1 MLGIGALQ
9 LDRLPVA
16 DRDGGRPAADPDG
29 GRPAAASREF
39 ARATPDQAAALFEA
53 YGERIRRYIAFRV
66 RSADDAEDL
75 TSEVFRRLVSGPV
88 PVEPDARPA
97 WLFRVAHNAIVDH
110 YRRRR
115 FTVPLGSLLDRADDA
130 PGLPDVAIR
139 DERLAAV
146 DAALRGL
153 VGRQRAAIYLRFYED
168 LEYVDIATV
177 MGVPAVTVRT
187 LVHRG
192 LKKVA
197 AQLAE
202 ADR

>member
-1 MLGIGALQ
+1 MLGIGALR
-9 LDRLPVA
+9 LDRLPVS
-16 DRDGGRPAADPDG
+16 DRDRAARDPAGAT
-29 GRPAAASREF
+29 
-39 ARATPDQAAALFEA
+39 RATPDDASALFEA

-66 RSADDAEDL
+66 RSPDDADDL

-88 PVEPDARPA
+88 PVEAGARPA

-115 FTVPLGSLLDRADDA
+115 FTIPLGSLLERPDDA
-130 PGLPDVAIR
+130 PGLPDLAIR
-139 DERLAAV
+139 NERMAAV
-146 DAALRGL
+146 DVALRGL

-168 LEYVDIATV
+168 LEYADIATI

-192 LKKVA
+192 LKRVA
-197 AQLAE
+197 AQMAE